1 MITNGYVKFNVF
13 FKDGVVTVSKSD
25 TSSVHKLRIPA
36 DLAVKVAEKILEL
49 TEANKLEKESSIK
62 PIYMKPPISEEEEE
76 QIEDNEE
83 VEE

>member
-36 DLAVKVAEKILEL
+36 DLAVEVAEKILEL
-49 TEANKLEKESSIK
+49 TEANKLEKESMVK
-62 PIYMKPPISEEEEE
+62 PIYMKPPVEEN
-76 QIEDNEE
+76 EDDEE
-83 VEE
+83 VEEG